1 MPVEIENFGLA
12 GKIIKEI
19 FKRADGIAELHACLT
34 SPRGDNFRLSLL
46 QALGVFLD
54 EAAIERLRAE
64 SRVNEYHRHLHR
76 LLGFGLV
83 RKQEIDGA
91 GLYIRTTLGE
101 AAVNTVREFE
111 RRTGSGVVQTVWSAA
126 LGPNS
131 IRLFLRVYGDRREAQ
146 WDRLQVT
153 YTPAEIGSLSLFLPR
168 TIEGISAIDKL
179 NEAGLLV
186 YQDDD
191 QIHMQPLMARSFY
204 QYLHGLYRIVAD
216 NQDCGRNG
224 NELAILPDTVDRP

>member
-1 MPVEIENFGLA
+1 MAGEIENFDLA
-12 GKIIKEI
+12 GKTIKDI
-19 FKRADGIAELHACLT
+19 FKSAEQIAELHACLT
-34 SPRGDNFRLSLL
+34 SLRGDNFRLRLL
-46 QALGVFLD
+46 QAMEVPLD
-54 EAAIERLRAE
+54 DAAIGRLKVE
-64 SRVNEYHRHLHR
+64 SGVNEYHRHLHR

-91 GLYIRTTLGE
+91 ALYIRTAVGE
-101 AAVNTVREFE
+101 KAVNAVRELE
-111 RRTGSGVVQTVWSAA
+111 RRMGSEIAQAVCSAA
-126 LGPNS
+126 LGSNS

-186 YQDDD
+186 YQDDN
-191 QIHMQPLMARSFY
+191 QIHMQPLRARSFY
-204 QYLHGLYRIVAD
+204 QYLQGLYRIVAD
-216 NQDCGRNG
+216 NQVCGRNG
-224 NELAILPDTVDRP
+224 NELAIFPNTVIRS